1 MGLPDNAGLDLPHT
15 GHWMTTNTR
24 DKQQAAPSNRKVQG
38 GRPTREAAAQ
48 LERRI
53 LEVAADLFARQGYAA
68 TSMEQVAEACK
79 AGKDTIYRRYASKA
93 VLFGALMDNFRAQ
106 VVQEL
111 NILMAPQGTPQER
124 LKRYARALLHINL
137 RPQLVAL
144 NRVTLGEAVPAK
156 GVQPTPTAQDPFML
170 QLADL
175 VRQAQSADVLAA
187 GDALFIAEQL
197 LFATSIKPLVATMLG
212 DTRFNDE
219 SEQQAY
225 FDQAWHLFMIGARSA
240 DDALLCKS
248 LDQI

>member
-1 MGLPDNAGLDLPHT
+1 MATKNPG
-15 GHWMTTNTR
+15 
-24 DKQQAAPSNRKVQG
+24 KQQTAPSNRKVQG

-53 LEVAADLFARQGYAA
+53 LEVAADLFATQGYAA

-93 VLFGALMDNFRAQ
+93 ALFGVLMDSFRAQ
-106 VVQEL
+106 VVEEL
-111 NILMAPQGTPQER
+111 STVMAPQGTPQER

-156 GVQPTPTAQDPFML
+156 GVQPTPAAQDPFMR
-170 QLADL
+170 QLAEL
-175 VRQAQSADVLAA
+175 VQQAQSADVLAA

-197 LFATSIKPLVATMLG
+197 LFATSIKPLVAAMLG

-219 SEQQAY
+219 REQQAY
-225 FDQAWHLFMIGARSA
+225 FDQAWQLFMNGARPT
-240 DDALLCKS
+240 DDAS
-248 LDQI
+248 LA